1 MQSFFD
7 FISSY
12 SSISGAEM
20 KAMLKRAHF
29 ATFRRNDYLFRQG
42 ETPKKIFFILRG
54 AIRWCYTD
62 ADGNEHTVNFAFEN
76 RPIVPFEN
84 FEKRTPCDNSAV
96 AMKATYVIWT
106 SRDEFFGFLDEFPK
120 YHPTLRK
127 LLTEY
132 VQQESEQT
140 RLLRI
145 ASAQER
151 YETLSKW
158 RPEIVRRVPKKY
170 IASYLGIA
178 EATFSRMKTGKL

>member
-1 MQSFFD
+1 MT
-7 FISSY
+7 
-12 SSISGAEM
+12 GAEM

-29 ATFRRNDYLFRQG
+29 ATFKRNDYLFRQG

-54 AIRWCYTD
+54 AVRWCYTD
-62 ADGNEHTVNFAFEN
+62 ESGNEHIVNFAFEN
-76 RPIVPFEN
+76 RPIVPFGD

-106 SRDEFFGFLDEFPK
+106 SRDEFFSFLDEFPK
-120 YHPTLRK
+120 YHPALRK

-132 VQQESEQT
+132 VHQESEQT

-151 YETLSKW
+151 YETLCKCH
-158 RPEIVRRVPKKY
+158 PEIVGRVPQKY
-170 IASYLGIA
+170 IAAYLGIA
-178 EATFSRMKTGKL
+178 ESTFSRMKAGR